1 MVEAVLE
8 DARNEYY
15 QNKQKYLMASFEKTL
30 DTVADRIP
38 TASLQ
43 SFMKMRTVGFT

>member
-1 MVEAVLE
+1 MS
-8 DARNEYY
+8 
-15 QNKQKYLMASFEKTL
+15 SFEKTL

>member
-1 MVEAVLE
+1 MVGDVLE

-15 QNKQKYLMASFEKTL
+15 QNKQKYLMEKYKKTL

-43 SFMKMRTVGFT
+43 SFMKMRTIGFT